1 MCVAL
6 YIYKVGSYLIV
17 LIIMSWLVVVTRR
30 KPKLVAQDQSSC
42 HLEKLIFYIAKA
54 EKHRWASELTPEY
67 QQNRLCNPADKNIS
81 ASCIYL
87 RGWLLGRCGW
97 SDRS

>member
-42 HLEKLIFYIAKA
+42 HLEKLIF
-54 EKHRWASELTPEY
+54 
-67 QQNRLCNPADKNIS
+67 
-81 ASCIYL
+81 
-87 RGWLLGRCGW
+87 LLQ
-97 SDRS
+97 S